1 MWSPGF
7 QASPPRRGAEVGGKP
22 LRIPVPTQLGIENL
36 VALARTREQPP
47 SRPPSGRRRVAQAH
61 EVLRYLS
68 KAPAAPLLAE
78 GSAALAVS
86 EERYLH
92 LPLGRLL
99 PGERLPDRIQDPYPH
114 ETAAGSH
121 RSEQDRPH
129 DRTLHAEQC
138 DDQDQHAEGG

>member
-1 MWSPGF
+1 MWSPDF
-7 QASPPRRGAEVGGKP
+7 QAIPPRRGAEVGGKP

-99 PGERLPDRIQDPYPH
+99 PGERLPDGIQDPYPTRQLPVA
-114 ETAAGSH
+114 TAASKIAPTIGPCTPNSATTKI
-121 RSEQDRPH
+121 STPK
-129 DRTLHAEQC
+129 A
-138 DDQDQHAEGG
+138 